1 MKASVSDIVGAFII
15 KNLRGIVKPS
25 QQRQVHL
32 EEKKKQEVKLEI
44 QLDEDM
50 AQGAYVNLASVN
62 HNEAEF
68 VVDFIFVQPQA
79 PRAKVR
85 SRVILSPQHAITSI
99 SPRSSFP
106 ASSAVGS
113 VTEAIS
119 APCSGDAPIGYPFAR
134 TNLAPPFA
142 TIAALIRSG

>member
-1 MKASVSDIVGAFII
+1 
-15 KNLRGIVKPS
+15 
-25 QQRQVHL
+25 L

-85 SRVILSPQHAITSI
+85 SRVILSPQHAKRFVMAMQENLSRYEQNFGEI
-99 SPRSSFP
+99 
-106 ASSAVGS
+106 
-113 VTEAIS
+113 
-119 APCSGDAPIGYPFAR
+119 APTAPQDDESGHYH
-134 TNLAPPFA
+134 
-142 TIAALIRSG
+142 